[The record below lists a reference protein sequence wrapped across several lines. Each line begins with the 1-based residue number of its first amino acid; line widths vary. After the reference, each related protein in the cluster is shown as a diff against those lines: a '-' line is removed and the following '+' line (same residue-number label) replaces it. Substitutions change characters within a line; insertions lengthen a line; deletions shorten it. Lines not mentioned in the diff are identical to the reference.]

1 MNIIFGESKKT
12 KIKRYLSINFLLYIF
27 GRFKLIRFMYKNF
40 NIIKKKFI
48 SKHIEPSNNNYTNFD
63 MNNQTIINKL
73 KKEGF
78 YEGLKLN
85 NNILNDLMNLSNKS
99 ELISTPNKTTKSQ
112 KKFSNFQDV
121 NNFNEGN
128 DKPCCLL
135 NLANP
140 DLNKLTDEIS
150 RDKILLDIVGSY
162 LGNINKI
169 NTKVQWSPVC
179 NASDEWREHN
189 EQTVTFHYD
198 VHDLNFVYIFF
209 YLTECDRNSGA
220 HELIRGSHLNKKF
233 FKHLIGSAKQKKEE
247 LEKDY
252 SINDFIVIEGSAGH
266 GFIEDTSCYHRAL
279 KPVNKPRLSL
289 QFRYH

>member
-1 MNIIFGESKKT
+1 MNITFNKSIKA
-12 KIKRYLSINFLLYIF
+12 KIKRYLSINFLIYIL
-27 GRFKLIRFMYKNF
+27 GRFKIIRLFYKNI
-40 NIIKKKFI
+40 NLAKKKF
-48 SKHIEPSNNNYTNFD
+48 SDNHIESTNKNYLQINI
-63 MNNQTIINKL
+63 NNQVILSKL

-85 NNILNDLMNLSNKS
+85 NKIVDDLINLSNKS
-99 ELISTPNKTTKSQ
+99 ELISNKSQ
-112 KKFSNFQDV
+112 KKFNNLQDV
-121 NNFNEGN
+121 NNFNKEN
-128 DKPCCLL
+128 NRPCCLL
-135 NLANP
+135 NLINP
-140 DLNKLTDEIS
+140 DLNKLANDIS
-150 RDKILLDIVGSY
+150 RDQIFLDTIGSY

-169 NTKVQWSPVC
+169 DTKVQWSTVC
-179 NASDEWREHN
+179 NASDEWREFN

-198 VHDLNFVYIFF
+198 VHDLNFVYVFS
-209 YLTECDRNSGA
+209 YLTECNRNSGA
-220 HELIRGSHLNKKF
+220 HQLIRGSHLNKKF

>member
-1 MNIIFGESKKT
+1 MNIIFNNSIKA
-12 KIKRYLSINFLLYIF
+12 KIKRYLSINFLLYIL
-27 GRFKLIRFMYKNF
+27 GRFKTIRLFYKNI
-40 NIIKKKFI
+40 NLAKKKFFDN
-48 SKHIEPSNNNYTNFD
+48 HIESSNKNYLQFNI
-63 MNNQTIINKL
+63 NNQVILNKL

-85 NNILNDLMNLSNKS
+85 NKIINDLINLSNKS
-99 ELISTPNKTTKSQ
+99 ELISNKSQ
-112 KKFSNFQDV
+112 KKFNNFQEV
-121 NNFNEGN
+121 NNFNKEN
-128 DKPCCLL
+128 NRPCCLL
-135 NLANP
+135 NLISP
-140 DLNKLTDEIS
+140 DLNKLANDIS
-150 RDKILLDIVGSY
+150 RDQIFLDTVGSY

-169 NTKVQWSPVC
+169 DTKVQWSPVC
-179 NASDEWREHN
+179 NASDEWREYN

-252 SINDFIVIEGSAGH
+252 SINDFIVIEGSAGY

-279 KPVNKPRLSL
+279 KPINKPRLSL

>member
-1 MNIIFGESKKT
+1 MNIIFNNSIKA
-12 KIKRYLSINFLLYIF
+12 KIKRYLSINFLLYIL
-27 GRFKLIRFMYKNF
+27 GRFKTIRLFYKNI
-40 NIIKKKFI
+40 NLAKKKF
-48 SKHIEPSNNNYTNFD
+48 SDNHIESSNKNYLQFNI
-63 MNNQTIINKL
+63 NNQVILSKL
-73 KKEGF
+73 KKEGY

-85 NNILNDLMNLSNKS
+85 NKIIDDLINLSNKS
-99 ELISTPNKTTKSQ
+99 ELISNKSQ
-112 KKFSNFQDV
+112 KKFNNLQEV
-121 NNFNEGN
+121 NNFNKEN
-128 DKPCCLL
+128 NRPCCLL
-135 NLANP
+135 NLISP
-140 DLNKLTDEIS
+140 DLNKLANDIS
-150 RDKILLDIVGSY
+150 RDQIFLDTVGSY

-169 NTKVQWSPVC
+169 DTKVQWSTVC
-179 NASDEWREHN
+179 NASDEWREYD

-252 SINDFIVIEGSAGH
+252 IINDFIVIEGSAGY

-279 KPVNKPRLSL
+279 KPINKPRLSL

>member
-1 MNIIFGESKKT
+1 MNIIFNNSIKA
-12 KIKRYLSINFLLYIF
+12 KIKRYLSINFLLYIL
-27 GRFKLIRFMYKNF
+27 GRFKTIRLFYKNI
-40 NIIKKKFI
+40 NLAKKKFFDN
-48 SKHIEPSNNNYTNFD
+48 HIESSNKNYLQFNI
-63 MNNQTIINKL
+63 NNQVILNKL

-85 NNILNDLMNLSNKS
+85 NKIIDDLINLSNKS
-99 ELISTPNKTTKSQ
+99 ELISNKSQ
-112 KKFSNFQDV
+112 KKFNNFQEV
-121 NNFNEGN
+121 NNFNKEN
-128 DKPCCLL
+128 NRPCCLL
-135 NLANP
+135 NLISP
-140 DLNKLTDEIS
+140 DLNKLANDIS
-150 RDKILLDIVGSY
+150 RDQIFLDTVGSY

-169 NTKVQWSPVC
+169 DTKVQWSPVC
-179 NASDEWREHN
+179 NASDEWREYN

-252 SINDFIVIEGSAGH
+252 SINDFIVIEGSAGY

-279 KPVNKPRLSL
+279 KPINKPRLAL

>member
-1 MNIIFGESKKT
+1 MNIIFNNSIKA
-12 KIKRYLSINFLLYIF
+12 KIKRYLSINFLLYIL
-27 GRFKLIRFMYKNF
+27 GRFKTIRLFYKNINF
-40 NIIKKKFI
+40 VKKKF
-48 SKHIEPSNNNYTNFD
+48 SGNHIESTNSSYLQINI
-63 MNNQTIINKL
+63 NNQVILSKL
-73 KKEGF
+73 KKEGY

-85 NNILNDLMNLSNKS
+85 NKIIDDLINLSNKS
-99 ELISTPNKTTKSQ
+99 ELISNKSQ
-112 KKFSNFQDV
+112 KKFNNLQEV
-121 NNFNEGN
+121 NNFNKEN
-128 DKPCCLL
+128 NRPCCLL
-135 NLANP
+135 NLISPN
-140 DLNKLTDEIS
+140 LNKLANEIS
-150 RDKILLDIVGSY
+150 RDQIFLDIVGSY

-169 NTKVQWSPVC
+169 DTKVQWSPVC
-179 NASDEWREHN
+179 NASDEWREYN

-252 SINDFIVIEGSAGH
+252 NINDFTVIEGSAGY

-279 KPVNKPRLSL
+279 KPINKPRLAL

>member
-1 MNIIFGESKKT
+1 MKTIFKNPIKE
-12 KIKRYLSINFLLYIF
+12 KIKRYLSINFLLYIL
-27 GRFKLIRFMYKNF
+27 GRFKIIRLFYKNF
-40 NIIKKKFI
+40 NLLKKKFI
-48 SKHIEPSNNNYTNFD
+48 NKNIEYSNKKYLEFNINGHIVL
-63 MNNQTIINKL
+63 NKL

-85 NNILNDLMNLSNKS
+85 NKIIDDLINLSNKS
-99 ELISTPNKTTKSQ
+99 ELISNESQ
-112 KKFSNFQDV
+112 KKFNNLQEV
-121 NNFNEGN
+121 NNFNKEN
-128 DKPCCLL
+128 NRPCCLL
-135 NLANP
+135 NLTNP
-140 DLNKLTDEIS
+140 DFNKLANDIS
-150 RDKILLDIVGSY
+150 RDQIFLDIIGSY

-169 NTKVQWSPVC
+169 DTKVQWSTVC
-179 NASDEWREHN
+179 NASDEWREYN

-198 VHDLNFVYIFF
+198 VHDLNFIYIFF

>member
-1 MNIIFGESKKT
+1 MKTIFKNPIKE
-12 KIKRYLSINFLLYIF
+12 KIKRYLSINFLLYIL
-27 GRFKLIRFMYKNF
+27 GRFKIIRLFYKNF
-40 NIIKKKFI
+40 NLLKKKFI
-48 SKHIEPSNNNYTNFD
+48 NKNIEYSNKKYLEFNINSH
-63 MNNQTIINKL
+63 MVLNKL

-85 NNILNDLMNLSNKS
+85 NKTIDDLINLSNKS
-99 ELISTPNKTTKSQ
+99 ELISNKSQ
-112 KKFSNFQDV
+112 KKFNNLQDV
-121 NNFNEGN
+121 NNFNKEN
-128 DKPCCLL
+128 NRPCCLL
-135 NLANP
+135 NLINP
-140 DLNKLTDEIS
+140 DLNKLANDIS
-150 RDKILLDIVGSY
+150 RDQIFLDTIGSY

-169 NTKVQWSPVC
+169 DTKVQWSTVC
-179 NASDEWREHN
+179 NASDEWREYN

-220 HELIRGSHLNKKF
+220 HQLIRGSHLNKKF

>member
-1 MNIIFGESKKT
+1 MKTIFKNPIKD
-12 KIKRYLSINFLLYIF
+12 KIKRYLSINFLLYIL
-27 GRFKLIRFMYKNF
+27 GRFKIIRLFYKNF
-40 NIIKKKFI
+40 NLLKKKFI
-48 SKHIEPSNNNYTNFD
+48 NKNIEYSNKKYLEFNINSH
-63 MNNQTIINKL
+63 MVLNKL

-85 NNILNDLMNLSNKS
+85 NKTIDDLINLSNKS
-99 ELISTPNKTTKSQ
+99 ELISNKSQ
-112 KKFSNFQDV
+112 KKFNNLQEV
-121 NNFNEGN
+121 NNFNKEN
-128 DKPCCLL
+128 NRPCCLL
-135 NLANP
+135 NLISP
-140 DLNKLTDEIS
+140 DLNKLANDIS
-150 RDKILLDIVGSY
+150 RDQIFLDIIGSY

-169 NTKVQWSPVC
+169 DTKVQWSTVC

-252 SINDFIVIEGSAGH
+252 SINDFTVIEGSAGY

>member
-1 MNIIFGESKKT
+1 MNIIFNNSIKA
-12 KIKRYLSINFLLYIF
+12 KIKRYLSINFLLYIL
-27 GRFKLIRFMYKNF
+27 GRFKTIRLFYKNI
-40 NIIKKKFI
+40 NLAKKKF
-48 SKHIEPSNNNYTNFD
+48 SDNHIESSNKNYLQFNI
-63 MNNQTIINKL
+63 NNQVVLNKL

-85 NNILNDLMNLSNKS
+85 NKIIDDLINLSNKS
-99 ELISTPNKTTKSQ
+99 ELISNKSQ
-112 KKFSNFQDV
+112 KKFNNFQEV
-121 NNFNEGN
+121 NNFNKEN
-128 DKPCCLL
+128 NRPCCLL
-135 NLANP
+135 NLISPN
-140 DLNKLTDEIS
+140 LNKLANDIS
-150 RDKILLDIVGSY
+150 RDQIILDIVGSY

-169 NTKVQWSPVC
+169 DTKVQWSPVC

-252 SINDFIVIEGSAGH
+252 SINDFIVIEGSAGY